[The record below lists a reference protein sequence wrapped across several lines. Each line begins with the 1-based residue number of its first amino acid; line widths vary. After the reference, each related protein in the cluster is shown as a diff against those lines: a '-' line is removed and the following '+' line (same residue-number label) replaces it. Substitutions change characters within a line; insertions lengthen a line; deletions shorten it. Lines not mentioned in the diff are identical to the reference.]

1 MSSTRHAEAAASDVG
16 HLLDAVDGTTTP
28 SPTDPCLQEGAAVVL
43 ISLASILERFCMVMQ
58 TGWDDPEFRGLA
70 IVLGSWID
78 PANCGSIWFDPDV
91 MIRL

>member
-1 MSSTRHAEAAASDVG
+1 M
-16 HLLDAVDGTTTP
+16 
-28 SPTDPCLQEGAAVVL
+28 L